1 MVARSRRTI
10 RKLGRD
16 SSGQGLFGLFR
27 PIVRDESGQ
36 ELAET
41 AIVLP
46 FLLVLALGVVEFGTM
61 FSTSHTLTSLGR
73 EGANIA
79 ARGTPLD
86 TVNALMLENG
96 AEISLRSFGG
106 SITTHIVV
114 EDSVPMI
121 QAQASTPAY
130 HSRSRLGMRGQPA
143 QGLANLAGA
152 EGANFYVVELFY
164 VRERQTPLWSLLES
178 LSGQSRQASIGPQKQ
193 PAYAPGTSDKATS
206 DDATSEAAPSGPSGP
221 SDRRKVSADTIYTR
235 AIF

>member
-1 MVARSRRTI
+1 MTRAR
-10 RKLGRD
+10 L
-16 SSGQGLFGLFR
+16 LGLFR
-27 PIVRDESGQ
+27 PIVHDESGQ

-41 AIVLP
+41 AIILP
-46 FLLVLALGVVEFGTM
+46 FLLVLALGIVEFGTM

-96 AEISLRSFGG
+96 AEISLGSLGG

-114 EDSVPMI
+114 EDSVPI
-121 QAQASTPAY
+121 ILAQAATPAY

-143 QGLANLAGA
+143 QGLESLAGA
-152 EGANFYVVELFY
+152 EGANFYVVELFL

-178 LSGQSRQASIGPQKQ
+178 LSGQDRRASIGPPHKQ
-193 PAYAPGTSDKATS
+193 PTYAPATSDEATFAPATA
-206 DDATSEAAPSGPSGP
+206 DDATSDAPDPGNAA
-221 SDRRKVSADTIYTR
+221 SDTLYTR

>member
-1 MVARSRRTI
+1 MTRAR
-10 RKLGRD
+10 
-16 SSGQGLFGLFR
+16 LFGLFR

-41 AIVLP
+41 AIILP

-106 SITTHIVV
+106 AITTHIVV
-114 EDSVPMI
+114 EDSVPKI
-121 QAQASTPAY
+121 QAQAATPAY
-130 HSRSRLGMRGQPA
+130 HGRSRLGMRGQPA
-143 QGLANLAGA
+143 QGLESLAGA

-178 LSGQSRQASIGPQKQ
+178 LSGQSRRASLGPSQKQ
-193 PAYAPGTSDKATS
+193 PMYAPATS
-206 DDATSEAAPSGPSGP
+206 DEQALAPATSEDATADTSGS
-221 SDRRKVSADTIYTR
+221 SDKGEVSSDTIYAR